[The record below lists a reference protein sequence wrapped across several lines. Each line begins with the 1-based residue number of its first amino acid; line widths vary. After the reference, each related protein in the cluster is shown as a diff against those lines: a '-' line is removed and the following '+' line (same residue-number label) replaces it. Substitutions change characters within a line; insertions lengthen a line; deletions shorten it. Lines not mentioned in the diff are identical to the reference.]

1 MRHAAILVAAVVL
14 LAGCPRGGG
23 ETTPTRPATPKEV
36 VAGAR
41 ATIEQ
46 WRQAYQQAG
55 SGELSALRSADPELV
70 EQDSA
75 ILGAAL
81 SRVFDELPE
90 GGRALVVG
98 HSPTNE
104 AAVLGLT
111 GEIVAP
117 MSKGAGVLLVHDA
130 GETRVEP
137 LA

>member
-1 MRHAAILVAAVVL
+1 
-14 LAGCPRGGG
+14 
-23 ETTPTRPATPKEV
+23 
-36 VAGAR
+36 
-41 ATIEQ
+41 
-46 WRQAYQQAG
+46 
-55 SGELSALRSADPELV
+55 V

-75 ILGAAL
+75 ILAAAL
-81 SRVFDELPE
+81 KRVLDGLPE

-111 GEIVAP
+111 GEIVQP
-117 MSKGAGVLLVHDA
+117 ISKGAGVLLVHAD